1 MTTDAITAMMIDVA
15 VEETMTNVTEVT
27 TAVTETLI
35 VIAETMND
43 TNVVL
48 QEVEA
53 DKEVLINTKL

>member
-1 MTTDAITAMMIDVA
+1 MTIDAIIAMMIDVA